1 MNEQIHMRFR
11 VKSRIDN
18 NINERV
24 WGSINKSLHHI
35 CIDCTDKDVW
45 NAALNLVANEVHGTT
60 QKRLKYE

>member
-1 MNEQIHMRFR
+1 MNEQLHIRFL
-11 VKSRIDN
+11 VKNKIDN

-35 CIDCTDKDVW
+35 CIDSDKYAW
-45 NAALNLVANEVHGTT
+45 NAALNLVADAVHGTI

>member
-1 MNEQIHMRFR
+1 MRFR
-11 VKSRIDN
+11 VKNKIDN

-24 WGSINKSLHHI
+24 WFSINKSLHHI
-35 CIDCTDKDVW
+35 CIDCPDKDVW

>member
-11 VKSRIDN
+11 VKNKIDN

-24 WGSINKSLHHI
+24 WFSINKSLHHI
-35 CIDCTDKDVW
+35 CIDSDKYAW

>member
-1 MNEQIHMRFR
+1 MNEQLHIRFL
-11 VKSRIDN
+11 VNNKIDN

-35 CIDCTDKDVW
+35 CFDCTDKDVW
-45 NAALNLVANEVHGTT
+45 NAALNLVADAVHGTT